1 MTCRFTQGANDVLY
15 VFSQEDEKYY
25 FVIKLLL
32 FKDQSI
38 VRFCWFLLDSC
49 NVKMTPLLAVTSSL
63 IKDKN
68 VPNHL

>member
-32 FKDQSI
+32 F
-38 VRFCWFLLDSC
+38 
-49 NVKMTPLLAVTSSL
+49 N
-63 IKDKN
+63 
-68 VPNHL
+68 